1 MGWPL
6 IEGGTLKRFLW
17 APVLVLALAG
27 CGGPAKDAT
36 YESASKLREAVVAS
50 GVECPGDASDKSDS
64 GDEDFLK
71 CSSDLGLHVFKTD
84 DAMITGKVMTG
95 FTKTP
100 SLQGPRWLIQS
111 EDESMLAKIK
121 DKLGGS
127 VVVP

>member
-1 MGWPL
+1 MQKTVVQVPMC
-6 IEGGTLKRFLW
+6 
-17 APVLVLALAG
+17 AAVVALVLAG
-27 CGGPAKDAT
+27 CGGVQKDAS
-36 YESASKLREAVVAS
+36 YDDASKLREAVVAS
-50 GVECPGDASDKSDS
+50 GFECPGDASDLSDS

-71 CSSDLGLHVFKTD
+71 CSEDMGLHVFKTD
-84 DAMITGKVMTG
+84 DAMIVGKVMTG

-100 SLQGPRWLIQS
+100 SLQGPRWMIQS

>member
-1 MGWPL
+1 MGPL

-17 APVLVLALAG
+17 APVLVLVLAG
-27 CGGPAKDAT
+27 CGGVQKDAT
-36 YESASKLREAVVAS
+36 YESASKLRDAVIAS
-50 GVECPGDASDKSDS
+50 GVECPGDASDKSGS

-71 CSSDLGLHVFKTD
+71 CSGELGLHVFRTD
-84 DAMITGKVMTG
+84 DAMVTGKIMTG

-111 EDESMLAKIK
+111 EDAAALAKLR